1 MRPLF
6 LSNLFTSPLP
16 KHFPQQSWIEM
27 SEMTPLPPWM
37 GLVAPRAMKVR
48 PRTEEVIPRN
58 DPGRE
63 SPRGFGK

>member
-1 MRPLF
+1 
-6 LSNLFTSPLP
+6 
-16 KHFPQQSWIEM
+16 M
-27 SEMTPLPPWM
+27 SEMTPLPPRM

-63 SPRGFGK
+63 SSRGLVNEMWFEYRNCRII

>member
-1 MRPLF
+1 
-6 LSNLFTSPLP
+6 
-16 KHFPQQSWIEM
+16 M

-63 SPRGFGK
+63 SLRGFGK